1 MQNKSYIRVMT
12 VNLGS
17 KEIKVEKRE
26 DLKAYL
32 GGVGVG
38 VKLLQEH
45 MRADKPPLDPEQPIV
60 LSIGAATTIFPVIT
74 KTAAL
79 FISPLT
85 GELGESY
92 GGGRLAFAMLHCG
105 IDALVI
111 KGRAEKPVY
120 IAMDAYNVEFKDARA
135 IWRMDCDR
143 TGQFIRDMNK
153 GGGKR
158 SIIRIGPAGENLC
171 SYAMVSVDTYR
182 HFGRLGLGAVFGSK
196 NLKAIHIAG
205 DISMRASNFK
215 LYFKT
220 FREMFDKV
228 CKTEVM
234 AKYHDAGTSINV
246 DPLNKVGALPTR
258 NLKQTSFEHG
268 DEISGEKF
276 AENNLVRKIACVGC
290 PVGCIHIGQF
300 RREFSAGYEYEAVTV
315 GYDYELIFALG
326 SFLGIGKREEI
337 LELIEHV
344 EGEGLDAMSTGV
356 CLGWA
361 TEAFEQGLISEN
373 ETIVPLKFGEVKGY
387 LNAVGCI
394 ARRVNE
400 FYHVLGD
407 GVKAA
412 AERYSGQEFA
422 MQIAGNEMPG
432 YHTGY
437 GALVGA
443 LVGARH
449 SHLDNGGYSLDQGK
463 GANEL
468 SPEGLAEKLFQEE
481 IERCLL
487 NTLVICL
494 FSRKVYDREAVRKI
508 LACVDREYND
518 DELTAIAT
526 NIYRIKLQIKQSL
539 GFDPRQVTLP
549 GRFFVTP
556 SMNGV
561 LREDQTAQTRDF
573 FMERNERV
581 LEPV

>member
-1 MQNKSYIRVMT
+1 MQNKSYVRVMT

-17 KEIKVEKRE
+17 KEIKVEKRD

-45 MRADKPPLDPEQPIV
+45 MRADKPPLDEAQPIV

-111 KGRAEKPVY
+111 KGKAEKPVY

-143 TGQFIRDMNK
+143 TGQFIRDMNP

-205 DISMRASNFK
+205 NISMRSQKFGQ
-215 LYFKT
+215 YFKVY
-220 FREMFDKV
+220 REVFDKV

-234 AKYHDAGTSINV
+234 AKYHDAGTSINI
-246 DPLNKVGALPTR
+246 DPLNKAGALPTR
-258 NLKQTSFEHG
+258 NLQQTSFEHG
-268 DEISGEKF
+268 GEISGESF
-276 AENNLVRKIACVGC
+276 ADNNLVRKIACVGC

-315 GYDYELIFALG
+315 GYDYELLFALG
-326 SFLGIGKREEI
+326 SFLGLGKREQI
-337 LELIEHV
+337 LELIEQV
-344 EGEGLDAMSTGV
+344 EGEGLDAMSAGV

-361 TEAFEQGLISEN
+361 TEAFERGLIGEE
-373 ETIVPLKFGEVKGY
+373 ETIVPLRFGEVKGY
-387 LNAVGCI
+387 LNAIGCI

-400 FYHVLGD
+400 FYRVLGD

-412 AERYSGQEFA
+412 AERYGGQEFA

-437 GALVGA
+437 GSLVGA

-463 GANEL
+463 NA
-468 SPEGLAEKLFQEE
+468 EGLLPEEMADKLFREE
-481 IERCLL
+481 LERCLL

-494 FSRKVYDREAVRKI
+494 FSRKVYDREAVRKL
-508 LACVDREYND
+508 LACVDREYS
-518 DELTAIAT
+518 DEELNGIAAR
-526 NIYRIKLQIKQSL
+526 IYRIKLQIKKSL
-539 GFDPRQVTLP
+539 GFDARQVKLP
-549 GRFFVTP
+549 GRFFATP
-556 SMNGV
+556 SMNGL
-561 LREDQTAQTRDF
+561 LREDMARQVRDLF
-573 FMERNERV
+573 LERNEKV
-581 LEPV
+581 LQ